1 MEGKAGPVTLAGRCH
16 ASPGAATWATWSRVK
31 FGTAYPKPGRLVGLF
46 TEGHPELANGSEA
59 LRTDGVTLEE
69 VGKALGVT
77 RERARQLEMQA
88 LRKCRRWCER
98 NGYKFEDL
106 AASWPQPERVRRDWR
121 DY

>member
-1 MEGKAGPVTLAGRCH
+1 M
-16 ASPGAATWATWSRVK
+16 SRQPWRGHMGNLVPCQIRDRL
-31 FGTAYPKPGRLVGLF
+31 FKPGRLVGLF